1 MGFRGELIKR
11 TEVEVRVEK
20 LMNGKA
26 AGRDEVTG
34 DIKKKGGGGVK
45 SVVLDLE
52 AVECGL

>member
-52 AVECGL
+52 AV